1 MDKRISGA
9 VGILMVVVF
18 LGYYAVILASVPLWM
33 IIVLVL
39 GMAVVDYY
47 RSTITNGDQGN
58 P

>member
-18 LGYYAVILASVPLWM
+18 LGYYAVILASTPLWL

-47 RSTITNGDQGN
+47 RSTTTNGDQGN